1 MLSGRVWG
9 CLCSQGRRFRSY
21 VGRRRPLHQHSD
33 MAVAGFPNGMT
44 DAVCFKGNLNPGS
57 GGHALGVRKEGKTA
71 EKERELVVERVI
83 ALSAHSEVLQSF

>member
-1 MLSGRVWG
+1 
-9 CLCSQGRRFRSY
+9 
-21 VGRRRPLHQHSD
+21 
-33 MAVAGFPNGMT
+33 MT